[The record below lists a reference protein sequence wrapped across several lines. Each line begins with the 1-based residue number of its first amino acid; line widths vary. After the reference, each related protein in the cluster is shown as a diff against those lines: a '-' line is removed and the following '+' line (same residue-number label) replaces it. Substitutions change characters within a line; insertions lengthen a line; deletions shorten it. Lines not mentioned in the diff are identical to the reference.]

1 MWKILKEMV
10 IQEHT
15 DSVKVLKG
23 CGTFFVQTGSVSE
36 VYYVEVQMRLHETVP
51 TKRLEVWLNSC
62 FHHHDNAATY

>member
-1 MWKILKEMV
+1 MKILKEMY

-36 VYYVEVQMRLHETVP
+36 VYYVEVQMSLLETVP
-51 TKRLEVWLNSC
+51 TKRPEIWPNSC
-62 FHHHDNAATY
+62 FLHHDNAATY